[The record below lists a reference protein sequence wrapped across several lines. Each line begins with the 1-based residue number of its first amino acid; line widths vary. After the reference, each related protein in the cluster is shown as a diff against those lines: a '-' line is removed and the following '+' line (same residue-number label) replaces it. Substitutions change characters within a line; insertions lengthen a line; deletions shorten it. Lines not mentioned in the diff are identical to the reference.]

1 MEQLALEQKPSPRLL
16 DRVRAFHREA
26 LAEVFELTF
35 DDLYLYVHAL
45 VADHAIAERVA
56 EDAYAKVLDRLPA
69 YTGEVAGIRAWA
81 LHQAG
86 DAVRRV
92 PRGELAGTGL
102 REAIAR
108 LGRFEHEA
116 ITLRLVAGLEAAAV
130 VAGTGRRTSSVLSS
144 QINALRELRAG
155 SATLNPLSLPAHQ
168 RQLDVALDRLLAG
181 EPAAEA
187 AAWAPLVTGAGGL
200 LAAASGLVD
209 LPREPAPPQSRAR
222 LRGRFLAAA
231 EERRAGW
238 FHRTH
243 TPAAVPGR
251 KPRKEPSRAGTA
263 SALALAMVLAVLAG
277 LVLSVAAAFSDPSS
291 DVYPV
296 KRLGESTLVAL
307 STDRVSKA
315 DLEVKLAA
323 ERLKEAESMASARR
337 PDLAVQAMNS
347 EFDDLRAAASDL
359 AGIPNSHRDQRWKSI
374 RDRLEAAAAKP
385 VTDLERT
392 LTAGGYKQQAAQ
404 LKQSYERFQNDHKAF
419 DKGLG
424 VGAPQAQPSAAP
436 LPGATP
442 SPK

>member
-1 MEQLALEQKPSPRLL
+1 MEQPALEQKPSPRLL

-56 EDAYAKVLDRLPA
+56 DDAYARVLDRLPE
-69 YTGEVAGIRAWA
+69 YAGDAAGMRPWT
-81 LHQAG
+81 LHHAA

-92 PRGELAGTGL
+92 PRSELAGKGL

-108 LGRFEHEA
+108 LGRFEHEV
-116 ITLRLVAGLEAAAV
+116 ITLRLLAGLEAPAV
-130 VAGTGRRTSSVLSS
+130 AAGTGRRTSSVLSS
-144 QINALRELRAG
+144 QVNALRELRAG

-181 EPAAEA
+181 ETAGAA

-209 LPREPAPPQSRAR
+209 LPREPAPPPSRAR
-222 LRGRFLAAA
+222 IRGRFLGVA

-238 FHRTH
+238 FHRTY

-251 KPRKEPSRAGTA
+251 KPRQEPSRAGTA
-263 SALALAMVLAVLAG
+263 STLALAMVLAVLAG
-277 LVLSVAAAFSDPSS
+277 VVLSAAAAFSDPSS

-296 KRLGESTLVAL
+296 KRLGESTLLGL
-307 STDRVSKA
+307 STDRVAKA

-323 ERLKEAESMASARR
+323 ERTKEAESMASGRH

-347 EFDDLRAAASDL
+347 EFDDLRAAAADL
-359 AGIPNSHRDQRWKSI
+359 AGIPGSHRDQRWKSI
-374 RDRLEAAAAKP
+374 RDRLEAAASKP
-385 VTDLERT
+385 VTELERT
-392 LTAGGYKQQAAQ
+392 LTAGGYKKQAAE

-424 VGAPQAQPSAAP
+424 VGALPPQPSGSP
-436 LPGATP
+436 LPLA
-442 SPK
+442 SPTK